1 MIYVVSAP
9 RSGLNWLRFCLE
21 YYLGVKTPGHDILV
35 KGDGVRQPAFIR
47 AHNARKGSNLNK
59 GTAFGEITKP
69 EDKVLLLIRNPLET
83 FVRSA
88 DRSFKR
94 YNNFVENIRY
104 FSTCNAGSKL
114 VAYYEEHTTKPEV
127 MAGIMKF
134 LDIPPAPGFTTPEA
148 GRLSEEWQ
156 ELSAKSRSTYDMQ
169 QAHGGGSMTQANP
182 TDFSFHQRA
191 LSGEEKQQ
199 VWRFLQRKL
208 TPEQMKLLARYYPAE
223 GVGKVGPVTALRDY
237 WRALS

>member
-9 RSGLNWLRFCLE
+9 RSGLNWLRFCIE

-35 KGDGVRQPAFIR
+35 KSEGVRQPAFIR
-47 AHNARKGSNLNK
+47 AHNARKGSNSNK
-59 GTAFGEITKP
+59 GTALGDITKAD
-69 EDKVLLLIRNPLET
+69 DKVLLLVRNPLET

-88 DRSFKR
+88 DRRFKR

-104 FSTCNAGSKL
+104 FDTSPALSKL

-127 MAGIMKF
+127 MAGIIRF
-134 LDIPPAPGFTTPEA
+134 LDIPPAPGFSVPDA
-148 GRLSEEWQ
+148 ARLTDEWKS
-156 ELSAKSRSTYDMQ
+156 LSDKSRATYDKQ

-191 LSGEEKQQ
+191 LSEAEKQQ
-199 VWRFLQRKL
+199 VWRFLKRKL
-208 TPEQMKLLARYYPAE
+208 TPGQMKLLERYYPAQ
-223 GVGKVGPVTALRDY
+223 GIKKVGPVTTLRDY
-237 WRALS
+237 WRALT